1 MTFVYDSHHQEHT
14 LHEIKQVQS
23 QAQKSNHAIFTE
35 IAMSTSLILSP
46 IELSNDELIKQLLFI
61 SGQHQLL
68 VMSLCLGMHR
78 KFRV

>member
-23 QAQKSNHAIFTE
+23 QAQNPITRFSQKLP
-35 IAMSTSLILSP
+35 MSASLILSP
-46 IELSNDELIKQLLFI
+46 IELSNDELIKLLLFI
-61 SGQHQLL
+61 SGQQLFL
-68 VMSLCLGMHR
+68 VLSLCLGMHR